1 MTDGRRARADQRAR
15 RINAAAELL
24 DAGVT
29 TADATRQIARRFR
42 LSERQARRYVDAA
55 REQGPVAVP
64 EPAVVFTVRLPAGLV
79 RRVRRH
85 ARTSGRT
92 LSSLVAEALEE
103 WLERT
108 RRGRGGG

>member
-24 DAGVT
+24 DGGME
-29 TADATRQIARRFR
+29 TAEAAREIARRFR
-42 LSERQARRYVDAA
+42 LSERQARRYVEVA
-55 REQGPVAVP
+55 REQGRVAVP

-85 ARTSGRT
+85 ATTSGRT
-92 LSSLVAEALEE
+92 LSSLVAEALEQ
-103 WLERT
+103 WLEQA
-108 RRGRGGG
+108 RRSRGDG